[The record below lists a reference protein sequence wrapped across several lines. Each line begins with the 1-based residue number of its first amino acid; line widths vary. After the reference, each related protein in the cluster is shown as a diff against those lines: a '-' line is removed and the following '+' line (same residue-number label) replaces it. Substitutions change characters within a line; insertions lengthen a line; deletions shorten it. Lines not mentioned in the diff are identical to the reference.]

1 MTTIMDLSA
10 QWKMNTFEKIY
21 WELRFGILYSA
32 SLTLN
37 QVAVSSVASP

>member
-1 MTTIMDLSA
+1 MDSTA
-10 QWKMNTFEKIY
+10 QWMMKTFEKIY

-37 QVAVSSVASP
+37 QVLVRDFSSVASP

>member
-1 MTTIMDLSA
+1 MDSTA
-10 QWKMNTFEKIY
+10 HWMMKTFENIY

-37 QVAVSSVASP
+37 QVAVRYFSSVASP